1 MSYQDRLITALREG
15 FVIDR
20 VGLDDFRLRQ
30 IGASGED
37 SVRLIAEEAKVSAR
51 VKSMTGDA
59 LEALGEVGEDA
70 SGETAAVGLLAVH
83 VEELIAADPDVTR
96 VVVTPVGLHSDRAD
110 SVH

>member
-1 MSYQDRLITALREG
+1 MSYQARLIAALREG
-15 FVIDR
+15 FVIDS
-20 VGLDDFRLRQ
+20 VGSSEFRLRQ
-30 IGASGED
+30 MGASGD
-37 SVRLIAEEAKVSAR
+37 DFVRLIAEEAEVSAR

-59 LEALGEVGEDA
+59 LEALGEVGGDA

-96 VVVTPVGLHSDRAD
+96 VVVTPVGLHSDCAD